1 MSQGL
6 THATA
11 IITGASTGIGRAL
24 ALLMS
29 EKGYDIGLLARR
41 GDLLTRLRQEVMEK
55 SPDRKVFIA
64 SCDVTDA
71 ESCRRT
77 ITGLAHQLGHLDV
90 FVANA
95 GIGFRTPA
103 ANTDWK
109 GILQILQTNLI
120 GAITSLEMAKEI
132 MLNQRGGHL
141 VGISSVAA
149 TRGLPDSSAYC
160 ASKAGL
166 STYLESLRIDLKPYG
181 ILVTS
186 IHPGYIATPMTEKN
200 QNMPFLLS
208 VEEGA
213 AEIFSAILRKRKS
226 YIFPWQLRPLVG
238 FLRCMPLLLYDSIM
252 AIYRRGIWQGKD
264 GR

>member
-41 GDLLTRLRQEVMEK
+41 GDLLNQLRQDILRHF
-55 SPDRKVFIA
+55 PDRKVFTA

-77 ITGLAHQLGHLDV
+77 IAGLADQLGHLDV

-109 GILQILQTNLI
+109 GVLQILQTNLI

-132 MLNQRGGHL
+132 MLNQREGHL

-186 IHPGYIATPMTEKN
+186 VHPGYIATPMTEKN

-213 AEIFSAILRKRKS
+213 NQVFSAIVKKKKR

-238 FLRCMPLLLYDSIM
+238 FLHCMPVSLYDSM
-252 AIYRRGIWQGKD
+252 MVLYRRGIWQGK
-264 GR
+264 GGH